1 MWVIVTVNGM
11 GRTFKSPADAIDTSI
26 GMVISGGLAGMGGA
40 VLVLFTNRYHEGQT
54 GGRGF

>member
-1 MWVIVTVNGM
+1 M